1 MPCRGELSDLWKQ
14 CELES
19 QKKKNPVLV
28 DLTLQRALSN
38 RFIRRSGIRYF
49 INTVDLGVRPGCPAA
64 RHLLN
69 KGEYS

>member
-28 DLTLQRALSN
+28 DLTLQRALSIGL
-38 RFIRRSGIRYF
+38 FGGLESGISSIRWTSAF
-49 INTVDLGVRPGCPAA
+49 GPDLRLRVIF
-64 RHLLN
+64 
-69 KGEYS
+69 